1 MHLRLSAFADI
12 LFENNRLANGQSVML
27 VDDLV
32 GYWGEC
38 GPVHNLTVR
47 NNNCENMKHTFFD
60 FRVPFTG
67 RAVIEGT
74 SMRGSNSD
82 KAYSFGPGV
91 KVEGLN

>member
-1 MHLRLSAFADI
+1 MRSCFIRPPISASARIPVLDPQP
-12 LFENNRLANGQSVML
+12 R
-27 VDDLV
+27 DDLV

-47 NNNCENMKHTFFD
+47 NNDCENMKHTFFD
-60 FRVPFTG
+60 FRVPFAG
-67 RAVIEGT
+67 RAVLEGNNI
-74 SMRGSNSD
+74 RGRNSA